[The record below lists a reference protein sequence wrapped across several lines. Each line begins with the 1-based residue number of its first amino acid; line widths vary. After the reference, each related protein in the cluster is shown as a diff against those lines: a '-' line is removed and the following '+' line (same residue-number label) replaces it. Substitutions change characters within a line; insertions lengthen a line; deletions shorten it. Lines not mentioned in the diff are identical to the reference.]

1 VRTPIARNNDFKKA
15 MTAIVLTAGAA
26 LADAE
31 RTIDKAD
38 GFRRKQVQQEHKLAI
53 EFCQLLLEPVSPSIS
68 GFAENYCRKHISVA
82 TQFLTNALAT
92 HDARLP
98 EYKRL
103 IRIAALIEE
112 NLKINLDPE
121 TAKLC
126 WFGDDNDTVVR
137 ELEKHSFG

>member
-1 VRTPIARNNDFKKA
+1 MPAPNRNDFKKA

-26 LADAE
+26 LADAQ
-31 RTIDKAD
+31 RSIDKA
-38 GFRRKQVQQEHKLAI
+38 GAFGRKTAEQEFKLAA
-53 EFCQLLLEPVSPSIS
+53 EFCRLLLEPVSPTIS

-92 HDARLP
+92 HDAHLP

-103 IRIAALIEE
+103 VRIAGLIEE
-112 NLKINLDPE
+112 NLGASLDAE
-121 TAKLC
+121 TTKLC
-126 WFGDDNDTVVR
+126 WFGDDDTVVR